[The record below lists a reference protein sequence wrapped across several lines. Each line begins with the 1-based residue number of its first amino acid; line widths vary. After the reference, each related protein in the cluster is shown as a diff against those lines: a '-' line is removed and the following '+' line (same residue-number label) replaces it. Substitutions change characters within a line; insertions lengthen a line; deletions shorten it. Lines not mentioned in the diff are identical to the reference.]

1 MSLSYEERLS
11 DSPYVE
17 KVTHGW
23 TTGEGSTIR
32 PAEVS
37 WHMVLARHSGGMHL
51 MVVGPWGTSG
61 VASWGGE
68 AEILWIKFRLGTFM
82 PHLPG
87 RDILESET
95 ALPEASSRSFWLKGS
110 AWEFPD
116 YDNADTFVQ
125 KLVRE
130 DVLAYDPLVNAVL
143 EGEPQDL
150 SPRTVRHRF
159 LRATGLTQG
168 HIVQFERAQRAARL
182 LRETGSIL
190 NTVYE
195 AGYFDQP
202 HLTRSLK
209 QFIGYTPA
217 QIIRMSRGAIDC
229 AQDCRSVQDS
239 DPSPDYHETVE
250 INIQ

>member
-23 TTGEGSTIR
+23 TASEGSTIR
-32 PAEVS
+32 PAEIS
-37 WHMVLARHSGGMHL
+37 WHMILTRHSGGTQFL
-51 MVVGPWGTSG
+51 LVGPLETSG

-68 AEILWIKFRLGTFM
+68 AEILWIKFKLGAFM
-82 PHLPG
+82 PHLPT

-110 AWEFPD
+110 AWQFPD

-130 DVLAYDPLVNAVL
+130 EVLAYDPLVNAVL
-143 EGEPQDL
+143 QGEPAEM

-159 LRATGLTQG
+159 LRATGLTQS
-168 HIVQFERAQRAARL
+168 HIVQFERAQRAESL
-182 LRETGSIL
+182 LQQGCSIL

-217 QIIRMSRGAIDC
+217 QIIRMSDPAF
-229 AQDCRSVQDS
+229 CRSIQDTS
-239 DPSPDYHETVE
+239 LSPGYDETNVLT
-250 INIQ
+250 NTR